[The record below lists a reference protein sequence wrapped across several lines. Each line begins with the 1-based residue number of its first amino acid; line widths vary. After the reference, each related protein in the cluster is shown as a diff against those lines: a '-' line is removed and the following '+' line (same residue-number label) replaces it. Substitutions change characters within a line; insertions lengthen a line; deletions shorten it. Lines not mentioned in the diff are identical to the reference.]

1 MKMLKIPEVAA
12 LTGCSART
20 IHRWLAAG
28 LLKGR
33 KLGGCTRIA
42 EDDLRAFLE
51 AVPTRPTATQEV
63 SR

>member
-28 LLKGR
+28 LLRAR

-42 EDDLRAFLE
+42 EDDLKAFLDGLP
-51 AVPTRPTATQEV
+51 ARQAARQEV
-63 SR
+63 GK

>member
-42 EDDLRAFLE
+42 EDDLKAFLE
-51 AVPTRPTATQEV
+51 ALPARPTVGQEV
-63 SR
+63 AR